1 MITLNCV
8 VVDDEPL
15 AADLIASYINK
26 TPFMRLEGSY
36 GSAQEAVKPIM
47 GGEVDVVFLD
57 IMMPQ
62 LNGMEFAKIIPPTTR
77 IVFTTAYDRYA
88 VDGFKVN
95 ALDYLLK
102 PVSYEE
108 FATAAN
114 RALQWAQQRERLERA
129 DLSREHIIVKS
140 EYKLIQI
147 AVDDILY
154 IEGLKDYVRIYVE
167 GQERSVMTLM
177 SMKVIEH
184 HLPESRFMR
193 VHRSYIVNKS
203 KIKVIER
210 NRIVMG
216 RNYIPVS
223 ESYKQQFND
232 FIASRSLTPLRG
244 EGES

>member
-1 MITLNCV
+1 
-8 VVDDEPL
+8 
-15 AADLIASYINK
+15 
-26 TPFMRLEGSY
+26 
-36 GSAQEAVKPIM
+36 
-47 GGEVDVVFLD
+47 
-57 IMMPQ
+57 
-62 LNGMEFAKIIPPTTR
+62 
-77 IVFTTAYDRYA
+77 
-88 VDGFKVN
+88 
-95 ALDYLLK
+95 
-102 PVSYEE
+102 
-108 FATAAN
+108 
-114 RALQWAQQRERLERA
+114 
-129 DLSREHIIVKS
+129 
-140 EYKLIQI
+140 
-147 AVDDILY
+147 
-154 IEGLKDYVRIYVE
+154 
-167 GQERSVMTLM
+167 MTLM